1 MLDDLFSLIAAGK
14 AKTSEGLRLL
24 SAYKSEDSY
33 IVWNNISSHLSQLAT
48 VIADQDCYADFD
60 RSISNLFST
69 CAGHWTPWAMGM
81 VIAFQVCAGPVQ
93 RAEGSDRLGPG

>member
-33 IVWNNISSHLSQLAT
+33 IVWNNISTHLSQLAI
-48 VIADQDCYADFD
+48 VIADQDYYADFN
-60 RSISNLFST
+60 RHN
-69 CAGHWTPWAMGM
+69 
-81 VIAFQVCAGPVQ
+81 
-93 RAEGSDRLGPG
+93 

>member
-1 MLDDLFSLIAAGK
+1 MSYSCCKRRSSQSPFPLLTGKGSDSNYDCSQLNLFLTRLNVLDDLFSLIAAGK

-24 SAYKSEDSY
+24 SAYKAEDSY

-60 RSISNLFST
+60 R
-69 CAGHWTPWAMGM
+69 
-81 VIAFQVCAGPVQ
+81 
-93 RAEGSDRLGPG
+93 

>member
-24 SAYKSEDSY
+24 SAYKAEDSY

-48 VIADQDCYADFD
+48 VISDQDCYVDFD
-60 RSISNLFST
+60 RSKVHKSTSPSSLLSVLILYSPGLF
-69 CAGHWTPWAMGM
+69 WTYSASER
-81 VIAFQVCAGPVQ
+81 Q
-93 RAEGSDRLGPG
+93 

>member
-60 RSISNLFST
+60 RSTSNLFST
-69 CAGHWTPWAMGM
+69 CAGHWTPWAW
-81 VIAFQVCAGPVQ
+81 
-93 RAEGSDRLGPG
+93 

>member
-1 MLDDLFSLIAAGK
+1 MCRNSIVCELIKIIPRLNVLDDLFSLIAAGK

-69 CAGHWTPWAMGM
+69 CAGHWTPWAW
-81 VIAFQVCAGPVQ
+81 
-93 RAEGSDRLGPG
+93 

>member
-24 SAYKSEDSY
+24 SAYKAEDSY

-60 RSISNLFST
+60 RLLCIAMRKKHTLIF
-69 CAGHWTPWAMGM
+69 WTG
-81 VIAFQVCAGPVQ
+81 
-93 RAEGSDRLGPG
+93 